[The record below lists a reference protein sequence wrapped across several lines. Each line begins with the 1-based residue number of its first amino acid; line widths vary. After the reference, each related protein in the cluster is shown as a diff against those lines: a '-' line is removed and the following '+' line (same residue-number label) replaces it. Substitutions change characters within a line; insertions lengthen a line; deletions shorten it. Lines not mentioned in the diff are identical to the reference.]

1 MRKGV
6 LTVNKLPLQLIG
18 SPMALIIAVSVSY
31 LNTVWSI
38 ERSLKRSCAR
48 SSSYWKC
55 GTVRQNKGGLMP
67 TLECAGQWSFED
79 EEEQGQ
85 EDRDKS
91 KDEED
96 ESKEQEDESKDQG
109 TRSKKHS
116 SLF

>member
-1 MRKGV
+1 MWDSAAEQRRSHANLGMCRAV
-6 LTVNKLPLQLIG
+6 
-18 SPMALIIAVSVSY
+18 IIQV
-31 LNTVWSI
+31 
-38 ERSLKRSCAR
+38 K
-48 SSSYWKC
+48 
-55 GTVRQNKGGLMP
+55 
-67 TLECAGQWSFED
+67 ED